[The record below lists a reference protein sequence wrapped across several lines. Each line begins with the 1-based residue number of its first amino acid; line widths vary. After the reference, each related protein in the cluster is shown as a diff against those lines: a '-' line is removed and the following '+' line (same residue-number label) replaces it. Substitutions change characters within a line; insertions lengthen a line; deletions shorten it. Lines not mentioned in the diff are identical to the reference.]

1 MKNNKDNIRCFKFF
15 GKFAWQNDKKYYAF
29 LILNIIVNS
38 LSPFVTILGTQ
49 YLIDEIADES
59 KRNMFWI
66 VFWVAFICIGS
77 FICSNLK
84 KWTGENISRIGEKFD
99 RIFKTNLC
107 MNCIKMKFKNTE
119 DTDVLDII
127 KNAERALNE
136 TGQVNG
142 LITALANIITKFFV
156 ALGVVVLVCTRIPWL
171 MIPVIISF
179 AVNSYTTS
187 KVNKGRRK
195 FFKEMSTVERGSTY
209 FNTELQESRYAKD
222 IRLYDASEIF
232 EKKYDGYVDRIYGTS
247 KKYFMGFLKYWNVNN
262 IFYSV
267 SDMTIYILLVVNIF
281 NKTISIGEFSSLFQA
296 TGEFASAIRNI
307 VNSYLE
313 MNYTSSVLKFY
324 IDFVESVA
332 VEDDKFDGSVAENG
346 LSDNIISDNI
356 TLEETENILANFNKC
371 EIEFKNVSFKYPN
384 TEKYILKNVSATIKA
399 GEHVAIVG
407 QNGAG
412 KTTFIKLLCHLY
424 DNYEGKILIN
434 GREAGEYSFR
444 EYIRLLSVVFQDF
457 RLFAFTIKENVTV
470 FQDKKVDLEEIYK
483 IAGIEDWINSLEE
496 KYSTH
501 IYKMFVENGVE
512 PSGGQAQK
520 LAIARAL
527 YKNAPIVVLDE
538 PTAALDPI
546 SEYEVYKNFDKLV
559 HGKTAIYIS
568 HRLSSCRFCDRIIVL
583 ENGSVVEEGSH
594 EKLMENTKG
603 LYFKMYNTQA
613 KHYS

>member
-1 MKNNKDNIRCFKFF
+1 
-15 GKFAWQNDKKYYAF
+15 
-29 LILNIIVNS
+29 
-38 LSPFVTILGTQ
+38 
-49 YLIDEIADES
+49 
-59 KRNMFWI
+59 MFWI

-222 IRLYDASEIF
+222 IRLYDASEVF

-496 KYSTH
+496 KDSTH

-594 EKLMENTKG
+594 EKLIENTKG

>member
-496 KYSTH
+496 KDSTY

>member
-119 DTDVLDII
+119 DTDVLVI

-195 FFKEMSTVERGSTY
+195 FFKEMSNVERGSTY

-232 EKKYDGYVDRIYGTS
+232 EKKYDGYVDRIYDTS

-307 VNSYLE
+307 INSYLE

-332 VEDDKFDGSVAENG
+332 VEDNEFDSSAAENG
-346 LSDNIISDNI
+346 LSDNI
-356 TLEETENILANFNKC
+356 TLEEIENILTDFNKC
-371 EIEFKNVSFKYPN
+371 EIEFKDVSFKYPN
-384 TEKYILKNVSATIKA
+384 TEKYILKNVSVTIKS

-434 GREAGEYSFR
+434 GKEAGEYSFR

-483 IAGIEDWINSLEE
+483 IAGIEDWITGLEE
-496 KYSTH
+496 KDSTH

-583 ENGSVVEEGSH
+583 ENGLVVEEGSH
-594 EKLMENTKG
+594 EELMENEKG
-603 LYFKMYNTQA
+603 LYFNMYNVQA
-613 KHYS
+613 RHYS